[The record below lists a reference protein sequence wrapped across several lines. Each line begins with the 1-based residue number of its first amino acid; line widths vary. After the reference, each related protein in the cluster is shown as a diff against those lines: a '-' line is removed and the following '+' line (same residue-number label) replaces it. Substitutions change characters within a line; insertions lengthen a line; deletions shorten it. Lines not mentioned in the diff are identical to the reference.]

1 MLFTIFFIGMAY
13 GLYTGMAYGLLA
25 NLPPVYGLY
34 TSFFP
39 VFIYF
44 FFGSSKHVSIGKV
57 TSLPS
62 NKLIHYMSVL
72 ILHKFKSSPKQ
83 CIKILI
89 YLKHKIFKFNILL
102 IFGCFRLGFLALFL
116 SDPFISGF
124 TTGAAIHVFSSQIKY
139 LFGVPVSFY
148 TGPFKLIYFY
158 IEFFSRLRLVNPVT
172 ITASVTCIFVLILV
186 KEGINSNPSCKD
198 NLPVP
203 VPIELIVGS
212 I

>member
-1 MLFTIFFIGMAY
+1 M
-13 GLYTGMAYGLLA
+13 
-25 NLPPVYGLY
+25 N
-34 TSFFP
+34 
-39 VFIYF
+39 
-44 FFGSSKHVSIGKV
+44 
-57 TSLPS
+57 
-62 NKLIHYMSVL
+62 
-72 ILHKFKSSPKQ
+72 
-83 CIKILI
+83 C
-89 YLKHKIFKFNILL
+89 NILGFLIIIL

-203 VPIELIVGS
+203 VPIELIVVSNVIILPSANELVANGMCNLIGPLFGS
-212 I
+212 FCCSASLSRSLVQSSAGGFTQL